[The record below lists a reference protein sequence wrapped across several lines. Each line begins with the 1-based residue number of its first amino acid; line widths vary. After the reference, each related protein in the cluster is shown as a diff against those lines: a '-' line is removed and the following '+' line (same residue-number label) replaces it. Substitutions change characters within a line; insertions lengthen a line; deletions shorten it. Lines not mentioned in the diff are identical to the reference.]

1 MRSSLHF
8 RQTSQRP
15 QKAAKA
21 RVRKATLELEK
32 LGKQYRKES
41 VNTLSEYAA
50 RRSSGLLAALIRI
63 QKQKSGSVLFC
74 MVSLYFK
81 YSLMFSIISS
91 SASRF
96 SIAKRS
102 PFAYSIS

>member
-32 LGKQYRKES
+32 LGKQYR
-41 VNTLSEYAA
+41 
-50 RRSSGLLAALIRI
+50 
-63 QKQKSGSVLFC
+63 
-74 MVSLYFK
+74 
-81 YSLMFSIISS
+81 
-91 SASRF
+91 
-96 SIAKRS
+96 
-102 PFAYSIS
+102 